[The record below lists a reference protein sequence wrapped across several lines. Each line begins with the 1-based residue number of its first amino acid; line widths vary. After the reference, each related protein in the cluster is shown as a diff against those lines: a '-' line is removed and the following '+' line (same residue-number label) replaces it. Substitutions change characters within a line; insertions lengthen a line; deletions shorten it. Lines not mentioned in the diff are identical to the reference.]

1 MRIVGML
8 VLIAGAALSGY
19 WMWRRTTA
27 TIYYRS
33 GNSTIR
39 PPHVSREAY
48 ETRVIARRKRLRLLK
63 AATAAA
69 LGGLVA
75 WLLFVMADSGMSRQ

>member
-8 VLIAGAALSGY
+8 VLLAGAAVSGY

-27 TIYYRS
+27 TMYYRS
-33 GNSTIR
+33 ANSTIR
-39 PPHVSREAY
+39 PPRISQQDYDAL
-48 ETRVIARRKRLRLLK
+48 VIARRKRVRLLK
-63 AATAAA
+63 AAIAGA

-75 WLLFVMADSGMSRQ
+75 WLLFSMADSGLSRQ